1 MFAQALAERLSRA
14 GVHCGWAT
22 FETYLPAFYAAGVA
36 CLIAASA
43 IWLVGRTQGARTRL
57 VEASA

>member
-14 GVHCGWAT
+14 GVHYGWAIV
-22 FETYLPAFYAAGVA
+22 ETCLPAFYAEGVS

-43 IWLVGRTQGARTRL
+43 IWLVGRTQGARMRL
-57 VEASA
+57 IEASA